1 MNRTDRVSRYDSICS
16 ISARMQRNHAGA
28 VSHAVENHTEI
39 RGATSLNAMLKRA
52 SAVPAHLALSIVVAQ
67 A

>member
-1 MNRTDRVSRYDSICS
+1 MIRNDRASRYDSICS

-28 VSHAVENHTEI
+28 ASHTVENHTEI
-39 RGATSLNAMLKRA
+39 RGTTSVSKMLKRA
-52 SAVPAHLALSIVVAQ
+52 SAVPALLALSIVVAQ

>member
-1 MNRTDRVSRYDSICS
+1 MIRNDRASRYDSICA
-16 ISARMQRNHAGA
+16 ISARMQRNHAVA
-28 VSHAVENHTEI
+28 VSHTVENHTEF
-39 RGATSLNAMLKRA
+39 RSTTSTNKTLKRA